1 MKEFLRGG
9 AAGIARAARAAAVLA
24 AAVGIVSGAWAQG
37 RAVGGFAPKHTH
49 GRAGAADVYEMTAKN
64 LSADKNKAG
73 YGESFYF
80 SADVVNA
87 GDGKF
92 PGGQIGAALVDGRGA
107 VVEIVGVE
115 NHFGAIRPDE
125 RIRVNIR
132 CSVSEGAAAPGRQY
146 RLTVVVRAKGGEW
159 ESVSGRGGVPAV
171 DFSVA
176 SRSPAPAAAAP
187 VVAAPVAPPVAA
199 APSVKESGGGNAKPA
214 PKDEPSE
221 RAGNKTADADW
232 DLKKLDAARNVSYMT
247 DLEKDV
253 VLEINKARSDP
264 KKYAEQYIK
273 PILQYCVAEKCKTPD
288 GKTYAGSE
296 GAALVQELID
306 ALNNADGAVP
316 LVPEKGL
323 YLAAKDHAAD
333 QGSTG
338 EIGHEGSDG
347 STPFDR
353 MAKYCGRGA
362 SAENISYSKSDGR
375 EYVIRLLLDAGTPKR
390 GHRKNIMNGTYN
402 QIGVATGPHKVY
414 GMMCVMDF
422 AKDFKC
428 K

>member
-1 MKEFLRGG
+1 MGICTSKLR
-9 AAGIARAARAAAVLA
+9 ALLIAAAVF
-24 AAVGIVSGAWAQG
+24 AVWSGAWAQG
-37 RAVGGFAPKHTH
+37 RAVGGYSPARSQ
-49 GRAGAADVYEMTAKN
+49 GRAVASGGYEMTAAN
-64 LSADKNKAG
+64 LSADKRSAG
-73 YGESFYF
+73 YGERF
-80 SADVVNA
+80 SLSAEVANI
-87 GDGKF
+87 GDGRF
-92 PGGQIGAALVDGRGA
+92 PGGQIGAALVDGRGEVA
-107 VVEIVGVE
+107 EVVGVE

-125 RIRVNIR
+125 RIRVNIG
-132 CSVSEGAAAPGRQY
+132 CAVSEGAAAAGRTY

-187 VVAAPVAPPVAA
+187 VATAPVAPPVAA
-199 APSVKESGGGNAKPA
+199 APAVKESGGNAKPA

-390 GHRKNIMNGTYN
+390 GHRKNIMNGAYT